1 VLRESMH
8 ARASLVTVSGIVLIP
23 VSTLKD

>member
-1 VLRESMH
+1 VPRESLH

-23 VSTLKD
+23 VSTLQD